1 MSPPTATTSEA
12 RPKKLAPLAA
22 KVRKYPRS
30 KWPLLALVVRADE
43 QTIMTRADLAAHF
56 KAADLDP
63 TARECMARKVAP
75 GHVLVWLELDIPEG
89 ATSGFH
95 VVKVGQ

>member
-12 RPKKLAPLAA
+12 RPKLSPLAA
-22 KVRKYPRS
+22 KVRRYPRAR
-30 KWPLLALVVRADE
+30 WPLLALVVRADE

-56 KAADLDP
+56 QAADLAA
-63 TARECMARKVAP
+63 TARECMSRKVAP